1 MTDVDRTPWVIF
13 RFLYRKRGRIFAK
26 LTIVPVLNNFY
37 VVDVLKAN
45 KILPQSRFPSPIPEN
60 SPAPSTWV
68 GGLKDTGKGVKR
80 EIDENCNDGVVEV
93 SDDGLEALE
102 VTCTTSRTPQT
113 SDYMY
118 LNSG

>member
-13 RFLYRKRGRIFAK
+13 RFLYRKRGRAFAK

-37 VVDVLKAN
+37 VVDILKAN
-45 KILPQSRFPSPIPEN
+45 KILPQSHFPSPIPDN
-60 SPAPSTWV
+60 SPVPSTWV
-68 GGLKDTGKGVKR
+68 GGLKDKGKGIKR
-80 EIDENCNDGVVEV
+80 EIDNDCNDGVVEV

-102 VTCTTSRTPQT
+102 VMRTTSRTPQT

-118 LNSG
+118 LNPG